1 MYHKVL
7 KLSLVCNRSKVGSV
21 MILCSCNVL
30 SDRDIRER
38 LGDNPSRRSV
48 GALFRQL
55 GCEPKCGRCIRNI
68 LATMDQH
75 RAAMAGQCGGE
86 GACDSCR
93 ADEMAA

>member
-1 MYHKVL
+1 ML
-7 KLSLVCNRSKVGSV
+7 KIKLVYNLSKVGSV

-38 LGDNPSRRSV
+38 LGDSPSRRSP

-68 LATMDQH
+68 LATIDQH
-75 RAAMAGQCGGE
+75 RAAAGECAGE
-86 GACDSCR
+86 GACDSCH
-93 ADEMAA
+93 ADELAA